1 MIEKWKPVKG
11 YEGLYEVS
19 SLGRIK
25 SLSKR
30 VDSGKCHRSYPEKIL
45 KPGKDSKGYLR
56 VVLSDYNHKSHTY
69 KLHRLVAEA
78 FIPNP
83 KKLPEVNHI
92 DGNKANDSVDNLEW
106 IGRSDNLK
114 HAYKNALKSVKGAK
128 NPAAKLTA
136 EQVVFIKAHFI
147 PRDNEYG
154 CVPLSKKFNVHRK
167 TISRVVNGTSWKGAV

>member
-30 VDSGKCHRSYPEKIL
+30 VDSGKCHRTYPEKIL
-45 KPGKDSKGYLR
+45 KPGKNRDGYLI
-56 VVLSDYNHKSHTY
+56 VILSDTNHIHHTH
-69 KLHRLVAEA
+69 KLHRLVAGA
-78 FIPNP
+78 FINNP
-83 KKLPEVNHI
+83 DNLPQVNHK
-92 DGNKANDSVDNLEW
+92 DGNKANNSVDNLEW
-106 IGRSDNLK
+106 VSASDNLK
-114 HAYKNALKSVKGAK
+114 HAYKNGFKSVKGAK
-128 NPAAKLTA
+128 NPAAKLTV

-154 CVPLSKKFNVHRK
+154 CVALSKKFNVHRK
-167 TISRVVNGTSWKGAV
+167 TISRVVNNDSWKGAV

>member
-1 MIEKWKPVKG
+1 VIERWKPVKG

-30 VDSGKCHRSYPEKIL
+30 IDPGKCHRTYPEKLI
-45 KPGKDSKGYLR
+45 KPGKDGNGYLR
-56 VVLSDYNHKSHTY
+56 VVLSDVNHKSKTH

-83 KKLPEVNHI
+83 EKLPVVNHK
-92 DGNKANDSVDNLEW
+92 DGNKANDRVDNLEW
-106 IGRSDNLK
+106 VSISDNLK
-114 HAYKNALKSVKGAK
+114 HAYKNGLKSVNGAK

-154 CVPLSKKFNVHRK
+154 CVALSKKFNVHRK
-167 TISRVVNGTSWKGAV
+167 TISRVVNNTSWKGAV

>member
-30 VDSGKCHRSYPEKIL
+30 VDSGKCHRSYSEKIL
-45 KPGKDSKGYLR
+45 KPGKDCNGYLR
-56 VVLSDYNHKSHTY
+56 VSLSNFNHLAHTH
-69 KLHRLVAEA
+69 KVHRLVAEA
-78 FIPNP
+78 FIDNP
-83 KKLPEVNHI
+83 EKLPEVNHI
-92 DGNKANDSVDNLEW
+92 DGNKANNSIDNLEW
-106 IGRSDNLK
+106 ISASDNLK
-114 HAYKNALKSVKGAK
+114 HAYKNGLKSVKGAK

-154 CVPLSKKFNVHRK
+154 CVALSKKFNVHRK
-167 TISRVVNGTSWKGAV
+167 TISRVVNNISWKGAV